1 MKEWF
6 TAREITSLT
15 LPGLPLTESGTIR
28 LAKKEAWAFRS
39 RAGRG
44 GGREY
49 PLSALPAAAR
59 VAYVAQHVR
68 ALDVPVSVGKAVA
81 SEPEAETLT
90 ATAAEQR
97 DSRLAILAAADRF
110 AKSAALGRKR
120 ADAAF
125 CAAYGTQ
132 AIEVAAWVRAAVKSI
147 TPRTL
152 ARWRAAQAAG
162 ATHRLAVDKGANR
175 RGKGI
180 LDTANTGNVKT
191 FVLACLSRNPLFT
204 ADHVRDLVGGEFGDT
219 LVAASGEMVPLPP
232 VRTFQAA
239 LKTWKEARKVEL
251 TAITNPDEF
260 KSRYRLSGSNAMAHV
275 RAPNQLWMIDASP
288 VDMLCEDGRY
298 SIYAAVDVFTRRLMI
313 YVSRTP
319 RAEAVCLLM
328 RRAIL
333 TWGVPDEVKT
343 DNGSDFVAKQTQ
355 RVLAAIGIGRIVSDP
370 FSPEQKGHVER
381 AIRTFQH
388 GCVRLLPGFIGH
400 SVADR
405 KVIEGRKSFAQRLGE
420 DPREALCVELSAVDV
435 QRYADQW
442 VAQKYDHRP
451 HAGLGGATP
460 FQAATAS
467 NHPVRSVDARALDM
481 LLAPAAGK
489 DGLRVATKRG
499 IRIDHFF
506 YLAPQVLPET
516 QVMVRMDPADMG
528 RAFLFDPTGAEFLG
542 EASCPEL
549 AGIDPK
555 AAVAAA
561 RAEQTRI
568 IAERTADARREAKR
582 LTKGPRMID
591 LALRHSARE
600 AGTLVDFPKRT
611 ENHTTPALEAAAEAA
626 APKAPP
632 KQTVSEDVRA
642 LRAKL
647 AAEEAA
653 PDANVRPLRS
663 TETPKQRW
671 ARAVDLERRL
681 ARGEALAAEETQWLL
696 GYASGPEY
704 RGFRLTYG
712 PADAESPAS
721 AG

>member
-6 TAREITSLT
+6 TAREIAELG
-15 LPGLPLTESGTIR
+15 LPGLPTSERAVQLRAVRENWPGR
-28 LAKKEAWAFRS
+28 D

-44 GGREY
+44 GGKEH
-49 PLSALPAAAR
+49 PLSALPGGAR
-59 VAYVAQHVR
+59 AAYVAQHLEML
-68 ALDVPVSVGKAVA
+68 AVPVTVA
-81 SEPEAETLT
+81 KMAAAEPEAETV
-90 ATAAEQR
+90 APVAAEQR
-97 DSRLAILAAADRF
+97 DARLAILAAADRF
-110 AKSAALGRKR
+110 AEAAGLGRKR
-120 ADAAF
+120 ADGLF
-125 CAAYGTQ
+125 CDAYARGV
-132 AIEVAAWVRAAVKSI
+132 IEVAPWVRAAVRSFR
-147 TPRTL
+147 PRML
-152 ARWRAAQAAG
+152 AYWRATAKAG
-162 ATHRLAVDKGANR
+162 ATHRLAVDKGATR
-175 RGKGI
+175 RGRGI
-180 LDTANTGNVKT
+180 LDTANAGTVKT

-204 ADHVRDLVGGEFGDT
+204 ADHIRDLVGGEFGGE
-219 LVAASGEMVPLPP
+219 LIAPSGEMVPLPP
-232 VRTFQAA
+232 IRTFQAA
-239 LKTWKEARKVEL
+239 LKTWKATRKVEL

-260 KSRYRLSGSNAMAHV
+260 KSRYRLSGTNAMAHV

-288 VDMLCEDGRY
+288 VDMLCADGRY
-298 SIYAAVDVFTRRLMI
+298 SIYAAVDIFTRRLMI

-328 RRAIL
+328 RRAIM

-355 RVLAAIGIGRIVSDP
+355 RVFAAIGIGRIVSDP

-420 DPREALCVELSAVDV
+420 DPREALCVELSAADV

-451 HAGLGGATP
+451 HEGLGGATP
-460 FQAATAS
+460 FQVATAS
-467 NHPVRSVDARALDM
+467 NHPVRTVDARALDM

-489 DGLRVATKRG
+489 DGIRVATKRG
-499 IRIDHFF
+499 IRIDGWH

-516 QVMVRMDPADMG
+516 QVLARMDPADMG
-528 RAFLFDPTGAEFLG
+528 RAFLFDPSGATFLG
-542 EASCPEL
+542 EATCPEL

-555 AAVAAA
+555 AAVTAA

-582 LTKGPRMID
+582 LTKGTRMID
-591 LALRHSARE
+591 LVLRHTARE

-611 ENHTTPALEAAAEAA
+611 EAHTTPALEAAAQAA

-642 LRAKL
+642 MRAKL

-653 PDANVRPLRS
+653 PDINVRPLRS
-663 TETPKQRW
+663 SETPKQRW
-671 ARAVDLERRL
+671 ARAVEMERRL
-681 ARGEALAAEETQWLL
+681 ARGEALAPEETQWLL
-696 GYASGPEY
+696 GYASGSEY

-712 PADAESPAS
+712 PADAQNPAS